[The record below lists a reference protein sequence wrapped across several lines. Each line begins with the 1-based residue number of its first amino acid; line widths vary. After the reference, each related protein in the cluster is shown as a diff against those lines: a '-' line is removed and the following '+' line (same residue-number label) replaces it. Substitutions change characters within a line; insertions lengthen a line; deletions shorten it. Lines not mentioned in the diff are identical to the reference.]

1 MALVLL
7 DEIASVLVCPRC
19 GRPLQRE
26 AGVLRCPNDDCDLA
40 GGGGFSDWQG
50 MPVLVD
56 FERSILQRED
66 LDRRTGVPS
75 RPSIA
80 RLPSPLRPLW
90 KPRNEVAATN
100 VGKLLTQLDGPAPL
114 ILVVGGGT
122 IGNGVDALYEDQR
135 VRLIAFDIGP
145 SPVTQFVADAHQI
158 PLADGSVDA
167 VIVQAVLEHVLQPEI
182 VVSEIHRV
190 LRPNGLVYAETPFM
204 QQVHAGPYDFVR
216 YTSSGHRYLFRRF
229 EEVEAG
235 SVAGGGTQLLWSID
249 HVTRGL
255 LRSQFAGRIA
265 RAAFFWLRYLDRVI
279 PSSYNMDNASSYYF
293 LGRRY
298 EGEMI
303 TRDIVTYY
311 RGAQRR

>member
-1 MALVLL
+1 
-7 DEIASVLVCPRC
+7 
-19 GRPLQRE
+19 
-26 AGVLRCPNDDCDLA
+26 
-40 GGGGFSDWQG
+40 
-50 MPVLVD
+50 
-56 FERSILQRED
+56 
-66 LDRRTGVPS
+66 
-75 RPSIA
+75 
-80 RLPSPLRPLW
+80 
-90 KPRNEVAATN
+90 
-100 VGKLLTQLDGPAPL
+100 
-114 ILVVGGGT
+114 
-122 IGNGVDALYEDQR
+122 
-135 VRLIAFDIGP
+135 
-145 SPVTQFVADAHQI
+145 
-158 PLADGSVDA
+158 
-167 VIVQAVLEHVLQPEI
+167 
-182 VVSEIHRV
+182 
-190 LRPNGLVYAETPFM
+190 M